1 MKKGKERMESGG
13 QEQDRV
19 GSEEEEE
26 RKKKGG
32 LVPIYHSDS

>member
-1 MKKGKERMESGG
+1 MESGG

-19 GSEEEEE
+19 GAEEEEE

-32 LVPIYHSDS
+32 LIPIYHSDS

>member
-1 MKKGKERMESGG
+1 MENGG

-19 GSEEEEE
+19 ESEEEEK